1 MAVIYTDDEIE
12 ALIEE
17 RKMVTECQIIRMMSI
32 SFHGYGGVEQIQED
46 AQGNYGSKFRVILR
60 QNQSNS
66 LDFSVVLA
74 VQPVQGGRL
83 FRLRRYD
90 GKHEH
95 TNRLESKGRNKD
107 KFYDFHIHTATE
119 RYQENNLPHDG
130 YAEVTKQ
137 YHNIHGAVIHMLGDA
152 KFGVKR

>member
-1 MAVIYTDDEIE
+1 MAVTYTDAEIA

-17 RKMVTECQIIRMMSI
+17 RKLVTERQIIRMMSI
-32 SFHGYGGVEQIQED
+32 SYHGYGGIDQIQED

-60 QNQSNS
+60 QNQSIS
-66 LDFSVVLA
+66 IDFSVVLA

-90 GKHEH
+90 GEHEH
-95 TNRLESKGRNKD
+95 TNRLEFNGRKKD

-130 YAEVTKQ
+130 YAEVTKR
-137 YHNIHGAVIHMLGDA
+137 YHDIHDAVTHMLGDA
-152 KFGVKR
+152 KFDVKL

>member
-17 RKMVTECQIIRMMSI
+17 RKPVTPRQVLRMMSI
-32 SFHGYGGVEQIQED
+32 SYHGEGGTEQIQVNV
-46 AQGNYGSKFRVILR
+46 QGNYGNNFRVILR
-60 QNQSNS
+60 QNQFNA

-74 VQPVQGGRL
+74 VQPRQGERL

-90 GKHEH
+90 GKHWH
-95 TNRLESKGRNKD
+95 TNHLESKGRNKD

-119 RYQENNLPHDG
+119 RYQKNNLPHDG
-130 YAEVTKQ
+130 YAEVIKR
-137 YHNIHGAVIHMLGDA
+137 YHDIHGAIIHMLGDA
-152 KFGVKR
+152 KF